1 MLEIL
6 YSPSLHISL
15 SKRNWSGER
24 ENVFPASPFPIRSVT
39 GANSLWVH
47 ARYEGGSWRGLIHCH
62 CPYVTS
68 PSWNVGMGC
77 SAVGVEPTRAG
88 KEKPRATFFP
98 YHLYVEWDLWV
109 PQIQTWMTSSILSI
123 ILLGCTFCHSL
134 TPPHPPALYYNAP
147 ASPAVPKCPGRI
159 LLKAF
164 LKMVWWEWVWL
175 STQPRSVKAGS
186 CWISLLGDS
195 SSQRTGFPSVRKGS
209 WSCDQE

>member
-134 TPPHPPALYYNAP
+134 TPPTPQLFIIMPLPHPLCQSVRGGSCSKPFSKWCDGSGYDYQHNPALLKLGP
-147 ASPAVPKCPGRI
+147 VGSPY
-159 LLKAF
+159 
-164 LKMVWWEWVWL
+164 
-175 STQPRSVKAGS
+175 
-186 CWISLLGDS
+186 
-195 SSQRTGFPSVRKGS
+195 
-209 WSCDQE
+209 